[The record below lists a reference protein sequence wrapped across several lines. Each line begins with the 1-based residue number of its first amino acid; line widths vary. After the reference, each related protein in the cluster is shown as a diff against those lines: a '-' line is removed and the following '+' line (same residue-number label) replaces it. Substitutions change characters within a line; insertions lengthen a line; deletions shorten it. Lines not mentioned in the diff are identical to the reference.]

1 MRAQT
6 TAAASRPFPTRRE
19 TRPARGKTLA
29 YLLAAAEREL
39 TACGID
45 TPRLD
50 AEVLLADALE
60 IDRTA
65 LYARLAD
72 MPSAAQRAAFRQRL
86 TRRTSREPIAYI
98 TGKQEFWSLEFAVEP
113 DVLIPRSETELVV
126 ETSLGLFD
134 SHATAAP
141 HIADIGTGSGCIAIA
156 LATELP
162 RARFRAMDRSLAALT
177 IAHSNARRHGVATRI
192 GLWCGDLL
200 DAATARSAFD
210 LIVTN
215 PPYVATSDLDRSERV
230 APEVRDWE
238 PRAALDGGS
247 DGLDYYRQLLSSV
260 SRNGIDHLRAG
271 GWFVAE
277 IGYDQQDTVRALAR
291 GRPDLSFVRCV
302 RDSAGRDRVV
312 VFRKTP

>member
-6 TAAASRPFPTRRE
+6 TAAASRPLTPRRE
-19 TRPARGKTLA
+19 THPARGRTFA
-29 YLLAAAEREL
+29 YMLAAGEREL
-39 TACGID
+39 AAGGID

-50 AEVLLADALE
+50 AEVLLADALG
-60 IDRTA
+60 ISRTA

-72 MPSAAQRAAFRQRL
+72 VPSAAQRAAFRQRL
-86 TRRTSREPIAYI
+86 TRRTSHEPVAYI

-113 DVLIPRSETELVV
+113 GVLIPRPETELVV
-126 ETSLGLFD
+126 ETGLGLFD

-141 HIADIGTGSGCIAIA
+141 RIADIGTGSGCLAIT

-162 RARFRAMDRSLAALT
+162 RARFWAVDRSLAALT
-177 IAHSNARRHGVATRI
+177 AARRNARRHGVATRI

-200 DAATARSAFD
+200 DAAAGRSAFD

-215 PPYVATSDLDRSERV
+215 PPYVATSCLDRGAGL

-238 PRAALDGGS
+238 PRPALDGGL
-247 DGLDYYRQLLSSV
+247 DGLDYYRQLLGSG
-260 SRNGIDHLRAG
+260 SRNDIDHLRAG

-277 IGYDQQDTVRALAR
+277 VGYDQQNAVRALAN
-291 GRPDLSFVRCV
+291 GRPELSFVRCV
-302 RDSAGRDRVV
+302 RDYAGRDRVV

>member
-19 TRPARGKTLA
+19 ARPARGKTLA
-29 YLLAAAEREL
+29 DMLAAAEREL

-60 IDRTA
+60 IGRTA
-65 LYARLAD
+65 LYVRLAD
-72 MPSAAQRAAFRQRL
+72 VPSAAQRAAFRQRL

-113 DVLIPRSETELVV
+113 RVLIPRPDTELVV

-141 HIADIGTGSGCIAIA
+141 RIADIGTGSGCIAIA
-156 LATELP
+156 LATELR

-177 IAHSNARRHGVATRI
+177 IARRNARRHGVATRI

-200 DAATARSAFD
+200 DAAAGRSAFD

-215 PPYVATSDLDRSERV
+215 PPYVATSSLNRGAGL

-247 DGLDYYRQLLSSV
+247 DGLDYYRRLLGSV

-277 IGYDQQDTVRALAR
+277 IGYDQQSAVRAVAC
-291 GRPDLSFVRCV
+291 GRRDLSFVRCV

>member
-6 TAAASRPFPTRRE
+6 AAAASRPFPTRRE
-19 TRPARGKTLA
+19 ARPARGKTLA
-29 YLLAAAEREL
+29 DMLAAAEREL

-60 IDRTA
+60 IGRTA
-65 LYARLAD
+65 LYARLANV
-72 MPSAAQRAAFRQRL
+72 PSAAQRAAFRQRL

-98 TGKQEFWSLEFAVEP
+98 TGKQEFWSLAFAVEP
-113 DVLIPRSETELVV
+113 GVLIPRPETELVV

-141 HIADIGTGSGCIAIA
+141 RIADIGTGSGCIAIA

-162 RARFRAMDRSLAALT
+162 RARFRAVDRSLAVLT
-177 IAHSNARRHGVATRI
+177 IARRNARRHGVATRI

-200 DAATARSAFD
+200 DAAASRSAFD

-215 PPYVATSDLDRSERV
+215 PPYIAASDLDRSERV

-247 DGLDYYRQLLSSV
+247 DGLDYYRRLLGSV

-277 IGYDQQDTVRALAR
+277 IGCDQQDAVRAVAN